1 MEDGFDMGK
10 MIDQILAESGFSEQ
24 RASKMDV
31 DDFLKLLTIFHK
43 YGQYFLFP
51 LFLLFLPFFTTSAD
65 RPLSQ

>member
-43 YGQYFLFP
+43 YGEYLLFP
-51 LFLLFLPFFTTSAD
+51 
-65 RPLSQ
+65 

>member
-1 MEDGFDMGK
+1 MGIGIVNSQIMDDGFDMGK

-43 YGQYFLFP
+43 YGK
-51 LFLLFLPFFTTSAD
+51 
-65 RPLSQ
+65 LSPPD